1 MKVAAQC
8 VSCWE
13 GKLKKIMLLQ
23 RTEKGHQKY
32 PGKFSRVLEETK
44 MTESMEKASFY
55 CTEVQYCAK
64 VMQTIINE
72 YLALFSLIFWRN
84 TAWIVER

>member
-44 MTESMEKASFY
+44 MTESMEKSKLLLY
-55 CTEVQYCAK
+55 
-64 VMQTIINE
+64 
-72 YLALFSLIFWRN
+72 
-84 TAWIVER
+84 